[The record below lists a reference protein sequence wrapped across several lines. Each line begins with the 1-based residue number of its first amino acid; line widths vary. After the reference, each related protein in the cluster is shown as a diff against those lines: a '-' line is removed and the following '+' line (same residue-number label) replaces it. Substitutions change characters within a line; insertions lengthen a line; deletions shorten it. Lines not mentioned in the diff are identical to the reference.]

1 MRCIDEMC
9 RNLEAL
15 QYTNHVIGAVVAIDN
30 TYLNTARCSGNGKCV
45 SNIERP
51 PVNAD
56 HGTFSDL
63 CGKMFGGPI
72 VMHLINTVAQRFIRL
87 ASGDHVRTQPPQRP
101 TQGVALHNAAR
112 GDHDACRVEDEPRE
126 G

>member
-1 MRCIDEMC
+1 MR
-9 RNLEAL
+9 
-15 QYTNHVIGAVVAIDN
+15 H
-30 TYLNTARCSGNGKCV
+30 
-45 SNIERP
+45 IERP

-72 VMHLINTVAQRFIRL
+72 VVYLIDTVAQRFIRL
-87 ASGDHVRTQPPQRP
+87 ASGNHMRTQPPQGP
-101 TQGVALHNAAR
+101 TQGVTLHNAAR
-112 GDHDACRVEDEPRE
+112 GDHHACGVEDEPRE